1 MRKIEAGLSRE
12 LTAWQ
17 VLCLRL
23 AVIECHARG
32 EVDASGLKLSRLPGG
47 GARLTFSAQ
56 WAEDHPRTAYL
67 LREESDQW
75 ARQGSL
81 LLTLN

>member
-1 MRKIEAGLSRE
+1 LSRE

-32 EVDASGLKLSRLPGG
+32 EVDASGLTLTRAPSG
-47 GARLTFSAQ
+47 GAHLTFSAQ
-56 WAEDHPRTAYL
+56 WAEEHPRTAYL
-67 LREESDQW
+67 LREEADLW
-75 ARQGSL
+75 ARQGAL